1 LREFPVIEDVA
12 EKFSKEQLVVLSI
25 NDDRSIK
32 NIKKAVEK
40 VKTSMPV
47 LLDKGS
53 TTVGAYKAFA
63 LPTLYLVDS
72 QQKIHKVWS
81 GSVKGMEDEV
91 VEQIKLAMQP

>member
-1 LREFPVIEDVA
+1 MIEGVA
-12 EKFSKEQLVVLSI
+12 EEFSEEQLVVLSI

-53 TTVGAYKAFA
+53 ATVGAYKAYA
-63 LPTLYLVDS
+63 LPTLYLVDGR
-72 QQKIHKVWS
+72 QKVHKVWT
-81 GSVKGMEDEV
+81 GSVKGNEGEV